1 MKMER
6 DTRSGRLRMGKQ
18 YYLVTKS
25 GLLDVAGMLLEET
38 REAVLTGLTKLMDDS
53 YGKMTSQ
60 PAQLAYVQRK
70 DVESLN
76 HETVMGFSRFFSR
89 HDTEHAVIIQ
99 WTEDGELFPYLLSD
113 GRLMF
118 FEEALGLIPRERAPA
133 VRDDLLGI
141 VAGNAEASGKGRL
154 LYIPLATLSDRE
166 DMLRAAKD
174 LFATVLNDNGYEMV
188 AMLEWTGGKVADRLI
203 VT

>member
-60 PAQLAYVQRK
+60 PAQLAFVQRK

-99 WTEDGELFPYLLSD
+99 WTEDGELFPYLLGD

-133 VRDDLLGI
+133 VRADLLGI

-203 VT
+203 GT

>member
-1 MKMER
+1 MP
-6 DTRSGRLRMGKQ
+6 S
-18 YYLVTKS
+18 S
-25 GLLDVAGMLLEET
+25 
-38 REAVLTGLTKLMDDS
+38 S
-53 YGKMTSQ
+53 
-60 PAQLAYVQRK
+60 
-70 DVESLN
+70 
-76 HETVMGFSRFFSR
+76 
-89 HDTEHAVIIQ
+89 Q
-99 WTEDGELFPYLLSD
+99 WTEDGELFPYLLGD

-118 FEEALGLIPRERAPA
+118 FEEALGLIPRESAPA

-141 VAGNAEASGKGRL
+141 VAGNAEASGRGRL

>member
-1 MKMER
+1 MA
-6 DTRSGRLRMGKQ
+6 TN
-18 YYLVTKS
+18 YYLVTRN
-25 GLLDVAGMLLEET
+25 GLLDMASMLLEET
-38 REAVLTGLTKLMDDS
+38 REAVSTNLQKLVDDS

-60 PAQLAYVQRK
+60 PAQLAFVQRK
-70 DVESLN
+70 DVDSLN
-76 HETVMGFSRFFSR
+76 HETAMGFSRFFSR

-99 WTEDGELFPYLLSD
+99 WTEDGELFPYLLGD
-113 GRLMF
+113 GRLLF

-141 VAGNAEASGKGRL
+141 VAGNAEASGRGRL